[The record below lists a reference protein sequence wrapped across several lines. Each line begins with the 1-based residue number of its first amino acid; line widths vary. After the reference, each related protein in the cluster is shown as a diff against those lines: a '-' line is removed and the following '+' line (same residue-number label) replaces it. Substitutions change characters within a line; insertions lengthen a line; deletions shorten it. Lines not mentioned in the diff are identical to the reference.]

1 MLHSRP
7 QMNRSL
13 QSAVLRLAFVAGC
26 ATVFCSVASAQVPAP
41 VVGEAIDTAFPII
54 IAAVK
59 PKKDPHPHFEG
70 TVMSANIVQITV
82 RGKENEMAVQ
92 TFPLNEQVA
101 AKMQQIVDKGG
112 YQYGDKVTVYYDPDT
127 KKAVRIKGKPSK
139 PS

>member
-1 MLHSRP
+1 MKL
-7 QMNRSL
+7 SL
-13 QSAVLRLAFVAGC
+13 SSATLRFAIFAGIAC
-26 ATVFCSVASAQVPAP
+26 VGCSVASAQVPP
-41 VVGEAIDTAFPII
+41 VVAAEAIDTAVPII
-54 IAAVK
+54 IAKIK

-70 TVMSANIVQITV
+70 TVMNANTVQITV

-92 TFPLNEQVA
+92 TFPLNEETA